1 MTKRKYYILDNET
14 IKKIKMLALELNTNE
29 HKLVNEILMEYKKE
43 NNKNDKNDN

>member
-29 HKLVNEILMEYKKE
+29 HKLVNKILMEYKKE